1 MPVSQEGQRSID
13 SAQSEWTWGGQENR
27 DNGRNVFRR
36 EAEPATAKRKEVV
49 EISYLDTNTPAH
61 PIEISNVI
69 VAVQLVVWTHVEKAM
84 QCGKNL
90 GYRQRREIV
99 KLTPLSGPARALLS
113 LPRVS

>member
-1 MPVSQEGQRSID
+1 LIQLSLSGLGVVKRTVTTVVMS
-13 SAQSEWTWGGQENR
+13 SAVRLSPR
-27 DNGRNVFRR
+27 LRNGRRLSR
-36 EAEPATAKRKEVV
+36 S
-49 EISYLDTNTPAH
+49 SYLDTNTPAH

-99 KLTPLSGPARALLS
+99 KLTSLSGPARALLS